1 MGNQAE
7 AAVTEQGLSFDEAVA
22 YVKREKGAAFTFT
35 PIFEEDDEAAAG
47 AQLFVLVPDGNSFH
61 LRFVAGP
68 FYYKV
73 YVEDEFFEP
82 ADIPEMVKTFKFR
95 PSAYREDLFEI
106 QLQDAIRFLMENVRD

>member
-7 AAVTEQGLSFDEAVA
+7 ATVAEQGLSFDEAVA
-22 YVKREKGAAFTFT
+22 YVKREKGAAFAFT

-47 AQLFVLVPDGNSFH
+47 AQLFVLVPDGDSFH

-68 FYYKV
+68 FFYKV

-82 ADIPEMVKTFKFR
+82 ADIPDMVKTFKFR
-95 PSAYREDLFEI
+95 PSAYRDDLFDI
-106 QLQDAIRFLMENVRD
+106 QLQDSIRFLMENIKG